1 MTEPVFKEKGTI
13 PFPEQFK
20 DKFEGWLGE
29 EDEGVFISFIQSKE
43 KGKGNF
49 SKLLR
54 YLKGKYE
61 WIMIPT
67 PSNTMGNICLKKG
80 FKETTE
86 YFPEPFN
93 EWGTILLW
101 QKNPEPEKEAKQK

>member
-1 MTEPVFKEKGTI
+1 MSEPVFKEKGTI
-13 PFPEQFK
+13 PFPKQFQ

-29 EDEGVFISFIQSKE
+29 KDGGVFISFIRSKE

-54 YLKGKYE
+54 CLKGKYA
-61 WIMIPT
+61 WIKIPT
-67 PSNTMGNICLKKG
+67 PSNTMREICLKKK

-101 QKNPEPEKEAKQK
+101 QKNLEPEKEAKE